1 MDFFQKVGEKAK
13 GLQDKAKE
21 LGGIAKEV
29 SRKSGELLEVTK
41 LKFEMNKLEKE
52 MENNLA
58 GLGAVVYQK
67 FKGSTDMDEEI
78 DRLCQ
83 STARLEEEI
92 KALEKQIEKMQP
104 KTLTCQ
110 ECNLDLPAGGKFCP
124 YCGKEVVTEAD

>member
-13 GLQDKAKE
+13 GLQGKARE
-21 LGGIAKEV
+21 LGDMAKEV
-29 SRKSGELLEVTK
+29 SRKSGEILEVTK
-41 LKFEMNKLEKE
+41 IKFELNKLEKE

-67 FKGSTDMDEEI
+67 FKGAADMDGEI

-83 STARLEEEI
+83 STGRLEEEM

-104 KTLTCQ
+104 KTITCP
-110 ECNLDLPAGGKFCP
+110 ECDVELPTGGKFCS
-124 YCGKEVVTEAD
+124 YCGKNVTTDAD